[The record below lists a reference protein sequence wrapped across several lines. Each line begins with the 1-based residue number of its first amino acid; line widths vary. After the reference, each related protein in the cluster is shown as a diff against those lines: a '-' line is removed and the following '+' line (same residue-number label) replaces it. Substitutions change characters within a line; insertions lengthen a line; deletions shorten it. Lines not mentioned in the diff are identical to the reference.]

1 MFGERLKKCRNS
13 KGYSQQQMADF
24 LGITRQGYGKYEI
37 GKAEPDLKTLTKLS
51 NILGVSTDFLLKGTH
66 AQIDL
71 DEILNDPET
80 LIAGRDATIS
90 KEQAKELLY
99 YLLKKEFDEQ

>member
-1 MFGERLKKCRNS
+1 MFGERLKKCRTS

-37 GKAEPDLKTLTKLS
+37 GKAEPDLRTLTKLS
-51 NILGVSTDFLLKGTH
+51 TILGVSTDYLLKGTD

-80 LIAGRDATIS
+80 LIAGRDGKIS
-90 KEQAKELLY
+90 KEQAIELLY

>member
-1 MFGERLKKCRNS
+1 
-13 KGYSQQQMADF
+13 MADF

>member
-1 MFGERLKKCRNS
+1 MFGERLKKCRTS
-13 KGYSQQQMADF
+13 KGYSQERVADF

-66 AQIDL
+66 AQFDL
-71 DEILNDPET
+71 DEILSDPET
-80 LIAGRDATIS
+80 LIAGHKGAIS
-90 KEQAKELLY
+90 KEKAKELLY
-99 YLLKKEFDEQ
+99 YLLKKEFEKQ

>member
-1 MFGERLKKCRNS
+1 MFGERLKKCRTS

-37 GKAEPDLKTLTKLS
+37 GKAEPDLRTLTKLS
-51 NILGVSTDFLLKGTH
+51 TILGVSTDYLLKGTD

-80 LIAGRDATIS
+80 LIAGRDGKIS

>member
-1 MFGERLKKCRNS
+1 MFGERLKKCRTS
-13 KGYSQQQMADF
+13 KGYSQKQMADF

-37 GKAEPDLKTLTKLS
+37 GKAEPDLRTLTKLS
-51 NILGVSTDFLLKGTH
+51 TILGVSTDYLLKGTD

-80 LIAGRDATIS
+80 LIAGRDGKIS